1 MALSQSDLLR
11 LTESLHS
18 ADGLEMIRTL
28 VQRMLQE
35 LIEAEATARIGAEP
49 GEHTDARTTWRNGHR
64 GKLVTT
70 QAGDLDLAI
79 PKVRAGS
86 FFPVLLERRRR
97 IDQALY
103 AVIME
108 AYVLGVST
116 RQVDDLVKALGSDTG
131 VSKSEVS
138 RICAALDEHL
148 TAFRRRPLSHL
159 RFPYVYFDATYVKAR
174 VNHQIVSQA
183 VVIATGV
190 SEDGGREV
198 LGVMVGDSETEA
210 FWSEFMRSLR
220 ARGLTGVKL
229 VISDA
234 HTGLVAAIR
243 KVMLG
248 SAHQRCRVHFVRN
261 VFGVIPKAAAEM
273 VAATI
278 RTVFAQPD
286 APAVRAQLDTVAD
299 TLAGQFPKAAVM
311 LRDAKDELTAF
322 ADFPRQHWKQI
333 QSTNPLERLN
343 REIKRRS
350 DVVQV
355 FPNTDAVLRLV
366 TAVLFELHDEW
377 IVFPRR
383 YLPEGSMNAIY
394 PDNTAQPQLPSKPD
408 DPHTPATPLHRT

>member
-11 LTESLHS
+11 LSESLRS
-18 ADGLEMIRTL
+18 GDGLEMIRTL

-35 LIEAEATARIGAEP
+35 LIEAEATEHIGAQP
-49 GEHTDARTTWRNGHR
+49 GEHTDTRTTWRNGHR
-64 GKLVTT
+64 PKMVTT

-79 PKVRAGS
+79 PKVRVGS

-116 RQVDDLVKALGSDTG
+116 RSVDDLVKALGSDTG

-138 RICAALDEHL
+138 RICADLDEQL
-148 TAFRRRPLSHL
+148 TAFRERRLDHI
-159 RFPYVYFDATYVKAR
+159 RFPYVYFDATYVHAR
-174 VNHQIVSQA
+174 VSHQIVSLA

-190 SEDGGREV
+190 SVDGGREV

-210 FWSEFMRSLR
+210 FWSTFMRHLR
-220 ARGLTGVKL
+220 ERGLSGVKL

-261 VFGVIPKAAAEM
+261 VFAVIPKAAAEM

-286 APAVRAQLDTVAD
+286 AAAVRTQLDQVAAM
-299 TLAGQFPKAAVM
+299 LGAQFPKVEKM
-311 LRDAKDELTAF
+311 LLESKDDLTAF
-322 ADFPRQHWKQI
+322 ADFPHQHWKKI

-343 REIKRRS
+343 REVKRRS

-377 IVFPRR
+377 IAFPRR
-383 YLPEGSMNAIY
+383 YLPEGTMDAIY
-394 PDNTAQPQLPSKPD
+394 SSSQPQAQLPAPSQ
-408 DPHTPATPLHRT
+408 DPHSPATPLHGT